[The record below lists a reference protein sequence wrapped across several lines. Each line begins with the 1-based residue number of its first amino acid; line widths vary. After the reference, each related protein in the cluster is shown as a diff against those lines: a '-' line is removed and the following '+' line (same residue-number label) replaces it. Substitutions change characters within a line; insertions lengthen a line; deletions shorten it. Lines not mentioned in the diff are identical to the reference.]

1 MSSDNDV
8 LTINLRNNQ
17 RNTRNDDI
25 NGENNINSVNNIL
38 EVENTNEIR
47 NENENENERNANDGT
62 MKIDNFAENNIS
74 IRNII
79 DNALFSQLTE
89 IKVKLIDFDERVSQR
104 LYNSESKILPKIDLV
119 EFTSLSQKIDISG
132 LKKYGFG
139 LYVFFLYLINL
150 LITFGVLFIFAFSY
164 MYCIFY
170 KYYRD
175 YEEEYSIFF
184 DYNILSLVS
193 GVQIIRFK
201 KYYINL
207 YGKEEF
213 LLNYKDFDVI
223 YKEYLF
229 TGTIIFIVTF
239 LINFSFALYLRKTYK
254 LHIIENPEIKNY
266 TLILS
271 GKDAPFTNN
280 EEIEN
285 DLLRELNVR
294 DADINF
300 TLKLSEY
307 YKKMEE
313 FINLKTDKYMLQTKI
328 NREKCC
334 CHGCCCFCSKCFC
347 CCCSKKN
354 LLKREKNM
362 EDKIENLKKEMNL

>member
-1 MSSDNDV
+1 MSSNNDV
-8 LTINLRNNQ
+8 LTIVPRNNQ
-17 RNTRNDDI
+17 RNTRNNDI
-25 NGENNINSVNNIL
+25 NGENNINSVDNIV
-38 EVENTNEIR
+38 EVENTNE
-47 NENENENERNANDGT
+47 NVNERNSNNRE

-79 DNALFSQLTE
+79 DNALFSQLSE
-89 IKVKLIDFDERVSQR
+89 IKVKLLDFDEKISQR
-104 LYNSESKILPKIDLV
+104 LYKSESKILPKIDLV
-119 EFTSLSQKIDISG
+119 EFTSLSQKINISG

-150 LITFGVLFIFAFSY
+150 LITFGILFIFAFHY

-193 GVQIIRFK
+193 GVQIIRFR
-201 KYYINL
+201 KYYIDL

-213 LLNYKDFDVI
+213 LKNYKDFDVI

-229 TGTIIFIVTF
+229 TGTIIFIVAF
-239 LINFSFALYLRKTYK
+239 LINFSFVLYLQKTYK
-254 LHIIENPEIKNY
+254 LHRIDNPEIKDY

-271 GKDAPFTNN
+271 GKDASFTNN
-280 EEIEN
+280 EGIEN
-285 DLLRELNVR
+285 DENNRINDKKTAIKNQILKELNVR

-307 YKKMEE
+307 YEKMEE
-313 FINLKTDKYMLQTKI
+313 FTNLQTYKYMTQS
-328 NREKCC
+328 NR
-334 CHGCCCFCSKCFC
+334 
-347 CCCSKKN
+347 
-354 LLKREKNM
+354 
-362 EDKIENLKKEMNL
+362 